1 MGRYSVIAYVA
12 FGALASMLAAPVPG
26 EAAGTAEQCKVYAD
40 NATGLYN
47 RMRSTPNCRVADSA
61 RWNKNTSGH
70 FNWCRTAQDA
80 WIRSEH
86 TARVQHVQR
95 CVDAAKPKTSKPT
108 KFDDSQ

>member
-1 MGRYSVIAYVA
+1 MGRYSVVAYVA
-12 FGALASMLAAPVPG
+12 FGAFASILVTPVTG
-26 EAAGTAEQCKVYAD
+26 EAATASQCKVYAE

-70 FNWCRTAQDA
+70 FNWCLKATEAA
-80 WIRSEH
+80 IHSEH
-86 TARVQHVQR
+86 NARYELVKR